1 MDKPAGI
8 NLTKLKQKFVELN
21 KDGLY
26 ATLFHYYSVI
36 VFVFLVWIYFSSNFN
51 NLPEVY
57 GAQQAS
63 ESQLYQSQHIL
74 RILFWIGIALFVLL
88 QLASFWQRKLHETNS
103 IPMLVLISGYIT
115 CGIFM
120 LVSAPLYNFLR
131 LYFTNTDPFKRFS
144 TPFEVLSSLNY
155 EMYGFFLIL
164 AIALFGFGLVMLM
177 LRKFNLRLAVIRH
190 R

>member
-36 VFVFLVWIYFSSNFN
+36 VYVL
-51 NLPEVY
+51 
-57 GAQQAS
+57 
-63 ESQLYQSQHIL
+63 LYQSHDIL